1 MRIAI
6 FTDAYHPRVS
16 GLVSS
21 IDEFAHGLEARGH
34 TVLIICPSY
43 PAKRMTGTHDDAR
56 VLRVPSGSA
65 VVDPE
70 DRLALPW
77 REAEALR
84 RVEAF
89 KPDVVHIQTE
99 FSIGNLGRR
108 YCRAH
113 GLPVIST
120 CHTHYEMYIGNYVP
134 FMPEWSLRLIVR
146 AGMRKI
152 YNRDDY
158 VIVPSLRIAAV
169 LASYGVK
176 HDFSVIPTGVDD
188 ELFRSRAEEAKALR
202 AELTAKYPQ
211 LAKGPLL
218 VYVGRLGWEKN
229 LRLLLESFAIVH
241 REFPDACLLMV
252 GDGPARKGLRR
263 LAHELKVGHRMV
275 TTGYVDRDRL
285 PAYYSIAD
293 LFAFPSATETQGLVT
308 IEAML
313 CGTPVVGVDEMG
325 SAEVMAGER
334 GGLLASND
342 KADFADKVLRM
353 LRDPALRAQKAHDA
367 AEWGKTWTVK
377 ASCDKMAALYERALK
392 KG

>member
-134 FMPEWSLRLIVR
+134 FMHRGESGSSYNIGGENEWENIKLLSRLIELV
-146 AGMRKI
+146 AEQAALDPEKI
-152 YNRDDY
+152 RSTITY
-158 VIVPSLRIAAV
+158 VKDRP
-169 LASYGVK
+169 G
-176 HDFSVIPTGVDD
+176 HDRRYAIDCSKLKR
-188 ELFRSRAEEAKALR
+188 E
-202 AELTAKYPQ
+202 
-211 LAKGPLL
+211 
-218 VYVGRLGWEKN
+218 LGWKQSHNFDEGLKKTVSWYLSNKAWCERVRSGEYRNWVEKN
-229 LRLLLESFAIVH
+229 Y
-241 REFPDACLLMV
+241 
-252 GDGPARKGLRR
+252 
-263 LAHELKVGHRMV
+263 
-275 TTGYVDRDRL
+275 TGR
-285 PAYYSIAD
+285 
-293 LFAFPSATETQGLVT
+293 
-308 IEAML
+308 
-313 CGTPVVGVDEMG
+313 
-325 SAEVMAGER
+325 
-334 GGLLASND
+334 
-342 KADFADKVLRM
+342 
-353 LRDPALRAQKAHDA
+353 
-367 AEWGKTWTVK
+367 
-377 ASCDKMAALYERALK
+377 
-392 KG
+392 